1 MLAGY
6 FVSNDGSVIDNDIGL
21 VRLPSPL
28 PHTPI
33 PLNADPL
40 TTDNVGEVLRWVGW
54 EASGDDDTGG
64 GTDTADE
71 PADTDRPARDP
82 VADDAPKGCGCASP
96 GGAVSPVFAAF
107 GAFVLLARR
116 RRLG

>member
-1 MLAGY
+1 M
-6 FVSNDGSVIDNDIGL
+6 IDNDIGL

-54 EASGDDDTGG
+54 GASGDDD
-64 GTDTADE
+64 GTLCAGSTSGDTRV
-71 PADTDRPARDP
+71 DR
-82 VADDAPKGCGCASP
+82 
-96 GGAVSPVFAAF
+96 
-107 GAFVLLARR
+107 
-116 RRLG
+116 